1 MNILLLS
8 REDETEDKKYKVTD
22 PVRINHIK
30 NVLKK
35 NPSDSI
41 KAGFLNESLGKFKL
55 IHIDQQYILGRY
67 TKLLVPKRRSP
78 SLSLFSAVQRPP
90 TVEKIL
96 HLAGTW
102 GIETIKFHTTNLSRN
117 EYLTSPVW
125 KSENLREALRLGME
139 QGWNVFEPSVSLG
152 FSRPRGNEKTLYTGQ
167 FQEELREFSGS
178 LFYLDRKGKRLDFL
192 LSSEKNISNAGF
204 LLGPEPGWSAKEMK
218 RFRELGA
225 SPLNVS
231 SAILRSEQA
240 LAFLL
245 AQWEFVLKSKGIR
258 K

>member
-8 REDETEDKKYKVTD
+8 REDETEDKKFKVTD
-22 PVRINHIK
+22 PIRINHIR
-30 NVLKK
+30 NILKK
-35 NPSDSI
+35 KPSDSI
-41 KAGFLNESLGKFKL
+41 KAGILNDSLGKFK
-55 IHIDQQYILGRY
+55 IIYIDTKYILGNY
-67 TKLLVPKRRSP
+67 VKIVVPKRRTP

-102 GIETIKFHTTNLSRN
+102 GIESIKFHTTDLSRD
-117 EYLTSPVW
+117 EYLTSPIW
-125 KSENLREALRLGME
+125 KSENLRAELRIGME
-139 QGWNVFEPSVSLG
+139 QGWNVFEPSISLG
-152 FSRPRGNEKTLYTGQ
+152 FSIPIANERTRSKAKFSDVLPD
-167 FQEELREFSGS
+167 FSGS
-178 LFYLDRKGKRLDFL
+178 LFYLDRKGGMFDSL
-192 LSSEKNISNAGF
+192 LSARMSILNVGF

-218 RFRELGA
+218 RFREIGA

-231 SAILRSEQA
+231 SAILRSEHA

-245 AQWEFVLKSKGIR
+245 AQWELVLKSKGIG

>member
-8 REDETEDKKYKVTD
+8 RENETEDKKYKISD
-22 PVRINHIK
+22 PIRINHIS
-30 NVLKK
+30 NILNK

-41 KAGFLNESLGKFKL
+41 KAGILNESLGKFKIVHL
-55 IHIDQQYILGRY
+55 DPRCILGKY
-67 TKLLVPKRRSP
+67 VKIIVPKRRTP

-102 GIETIKFHTTNLSRN
+102 GIESIEFYATDLSRN
-117 EYLTSPVW
+117 EYLTSPIW
-125 KSENLREALRLGME
+125 KSENFRVELRLGME

-152 FSRPRGNEKTLYTGQ
+152 FSIPSAKERIVSKAKFYDVLPD
-167 FQEELREFSGS
+167 FSGS
-178 LFYLDRKGKRLDFL
+178 LFYLDRKGDTLESL
-192 LSSEKNISNAGF
+192 LSTRTNIPDAGF
-204 LLGPEPGWSAKEMK
+204 LLGPEPGWSKKERK

-225 SPLNVS
+225 SPIKVS
-231 SAILRSEQA
+231 SAILRSENA

-245 AQWEFVLKSKGIR
+245 AQWELILKSKGIG